1 MTYICT
7 YVELTGIGLKI
18 EINIYVNVHVYTY
31 MATYLHTYKNYYVIR
46 IWAFCLL
53 SFIQSASLLY

>member
-18 EINIYVNVHVYTY
+18 EIAIYVNVYVYTY
-31 MATYLHTYKNYYVIR
+31 MTIYLHTYKMYYVIR
-46 IWAFCLL
+46 IWAICLL
-53 SFIQSASLLY
+53 SFI